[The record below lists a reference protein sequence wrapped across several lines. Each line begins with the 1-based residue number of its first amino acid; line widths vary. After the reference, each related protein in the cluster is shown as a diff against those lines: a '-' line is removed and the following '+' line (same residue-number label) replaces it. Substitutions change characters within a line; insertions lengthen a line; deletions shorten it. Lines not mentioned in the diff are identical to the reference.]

1 MAKSKIVAVVGEAA
15 VRMVMNDGVDADRD
29 GTALAVRYLLQELA
43 MEAPGNTVEVR
54 VPPLGAV
61 QCIDGPN
68 HTRGTP
74 PNVVEMD
81 AGTWVNV
88 ATGSLS
94 WDDALAQSKISASG
108 SRADLSDHLPVRWL
122 RAQV

>member
-15 VRMVMNDGVDADRD
+15 VRKVMSGGVDADRD
-29 GTALAVRYLLQELA
+29 GTAIAVRYLLQELA
-43 MEAPGNTVEVR
+43 IEAPGNTVEVR

-61 QCIDGPN
+61 QCIEGPN

-81 AGTWVNV
+81 AGTWVGV
-88 ATGSLS
+88 ATGSLQ
-94 WDDALAQSKISASG
+94 WADALAESRISASG
-108 SRADLSDHLPVRWL
+108 ARADLSEYLPVRWL
-122 RAQV
+122 REQG